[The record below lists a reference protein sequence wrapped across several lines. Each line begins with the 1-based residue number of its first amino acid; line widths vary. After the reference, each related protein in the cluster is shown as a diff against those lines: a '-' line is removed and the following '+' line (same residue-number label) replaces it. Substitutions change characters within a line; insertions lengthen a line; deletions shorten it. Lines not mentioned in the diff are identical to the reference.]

1 MTKSS
6 KSLWARFL
14 FQDRGILPSRKF
26 LIIYLLL
33 SVALLLL
40 SLTDISWVFLISV
53 NVLFILVSFFDLFFL
68 PKRSEIQAIRRVTDE
83 MERGLCYQ
91 MEIEFKNT
99 SPYPCTF
106 RIIDDL
112 PQSFQQNFPIHGAAE
127 ANSRSRMT
135 YETTATVRGKYEL
148 QKLYIRYA
156 GKFGLWEKQM
166 AVEQS
171 DTVKVIPDL
180 SETRRY
186 LENAQSFLLYEGA
199 KIRKSRSGAG
209 EFSRIRNYVVGDDP
223 RKINWRQT
231 AKLQEVMTNEYEPE
245 HGKYITILIDCG
257 RMMGAELKKGN
268 RLEKTLE
275 ASITVAAAALKN
287 GDYVGVLAFSN
298 DIKVFIPPAKGMDQL
313 QRILQG
319 IYNLQAD
326 AKESNYTGVMSY
338 LQTVQKKRSL
348 ILLFSDI
355 HTFLHEE
362 STLHYVKRLRQKH
375 LFLMIGIED
384 EALRKET
391 KQQPETVQLAMRK
404 SIAQQQLQVKRL
416 EKAKWEARGLVMIEA
431 KEERLATEAVS
442 QVIHWMNLGLL

>member
-1 MTKSS
+1 MP
-6 KSLWARFL
+6 ARRL
-14 FQDRGILPSRKF
+14 

-40 SLTDISWVFLISV
+40 SLADISWVFLISV
-53 NVLFILVSFFDLFFL
+53 NVLFILASLFDLLFL
-68 PKRSEIQAIRRVTDE
+68 PKRSQIKTIRHVADE
-83 MERGLCYQ
+83 MERGLGYQ
-91 MEIEFKNT
+91 TEIEFSNT
-99 SPYPCTF
+99 SAYPITF

-112 PQSFQQNFPIHGAAE
+112 PQSFHQNFPIMGFAK
-127 ANSRSRMT
+127 ANSVSRLN

-156 GKFGLWEKQM
+156 SRFGLWEKQM
-166 AVEQS
+166 AVRQA

-186 LENAQSFLLYEGA
+186 LENAQAFLLYEGA
-199 KIRKSRSGAG
+199 KIRKYQSGTG

-275 ASITVAAAALKN
+275 ASITVVTAALKN

-298 DIKVFIPPAKGMDQL
+298 DIKVFVPPAKGMDQL
-313 QRILQG
+313 QKILQS
-319 IYNLQAD
+319 IYHLQAD
-326 AKESNYTGVMSY
+326 ARESNYAGVMSY

-362 STLHYVKRLRQKH
+362 STLHYIKRLRQKH

-384 EALRKET
+384 EALARET
-391 KQQPETVQLAMRK
+391 KQYPATVKQGMRK
-404 SIAQQQLQVKRL
+404 SIAQQQMQVKRL
-416 EKAKWEARGLVMIEA
+416 EKAKWEAQGLVMIEA
-431 KEERLATEAVS
+431 KKEKLATEAVS
-442 QVIHWMNLGLL
+442 QVIHWMNQGLL